1 MRNRFSG
8 ASSLGFGDDPRPSPA
23 IIANKTVSG
32 RVLLDGGDFDH
43 CRFRRATLIYCGG
56 APPRIE
62 GCSFE
67 GVTFEFDGAA
77 ARTLAVL
84 KAMASPS
91 SGLRDVFKA
100 SFPTMFGH

>member
-1 MRNRFSG
+1 MRNRFSS
-8 ASSLGFGDDPRPSPA
+8 ASSLGLGDASSLSPA
-23 IIANKTVSG
+23 AFTDRTITG
-32 RVLLDGGDFDH
+32 RVLLDGGSFDR

-56 APPRIE
+56 APPKIE

-77 ARTLAVL
+77 ARTLALL
-84 KAMASPS
+84 KAMAAPS

-100 SFPTMFGH
+100 SFPAMFGH